1 MEIVRMRIALILD
14 DLIYDSIKVEECIIY
29 NPGVGGGT
37 YQFIN
42 LFNVLTSSNIHTVYF
57 LHKNKTNFT
66 DIPRILNV
74 TYTDYENLFESLEK
88 LHLDNIILPQ
98 RFGYD
103 LLENFSSL
111 GVPITYRCGNY
122 LNSNEIEYLSKKIVK
137 NVVCLNWEH
146 ASKYYDTSIYE
157 KIRIIPNFINFGILE
172 ANRYSFIK
180 TKDLEK
186 FVITYMGSISPSKGL
201 HLLAKVWHKIVK
213 KIPNAE
219 LHIIG
224 SDTLYGQIFGSSA
237 PNNISSYE
245 KRVRSIF
252 DKNPFSA
259 AKVVYHG
266 KLGID
271 KYKIIKNSNIGIVNP
286 SGLSEVFTNSVVDF
300 SLFDIPV
307 LGRNKF
313 GLVSMIEDGLNG
325 YKFNSLNGL
334 VNKIVFIHN
343 NDLDFNG
350 LNFLMDKFT
359 GRNVVYNWLILFD
372 DSKSQDFLYPTRK
385 ISLKMLF
392 HNYFFLR
399 IIFRKIQDIAPFWPS
414 VIEIEFFFKYSYR
427 RLKSLFKFLLITLIF
442 TLY

>member
-1 MEIVRMRIALILD
+1 MEIIRMRIALIVD
-14 DLIYDSIKVEECIIY
+14 DLMYDSITVEECIYY

-42 LFNVLTSSNIHTVYF
+42 LFNVLTSSNIHAVYF
-57 LHKNKTNFT
+57 FHKNKTNFT
-66 DIPRILNV
+66 DIPSILNV
-74 TYTDYENLFESLEK
+74 IYTDYDNLFESLEN

-172 ANRYSFIK
+172 TNRYTFSK

-186 FVITYMGSISPSKGL
+186 FVITYIGSITPSKGL
-201 HLLAKVWHKIVK
+201 HLLAKVWHKIVEN
-213 KIPNAE
+213 IPNAE
-219 LHIIG
+219 LNIIG
-224 SDTLYGQIFGSSA
+224 STALYGQKQETLNS
-237 PNNISSYE
+237 NYMTSYE
-245 KRVRSIF
+245 TKVKKIFNKSPLSAVR
-252 DKNPFSA
+252 
-259 AKVVYHG
+259 VVYHG

-271 KYKIIKNSNIGIVNP
+271 KYNIIQSSDVGIVNP
-286 SGLSEVFTNSVVDF
+286 SGMSEVFTNSVVDF

-307 LGRNKF
+307 LGRNRY
-313 GLVSMIEDGLNG
+313 GLVSMIEDGVNG
-325 YKFNSLNGL
+325 FKFNNLRSL
-334 VNKIVFIHN
+334 VNRINFIHN
-343 NDLDFNG
+343 NKLNIHG
-350 LNFLMDKFT
+350 LNFLKDKFV
-359 GRNVVYNWLILFD
+359 GRNEVYNWLVLFD
-372 DSKSQDFLYPTRK
+372 YSKSQDFLLPTK
-385 ISLKMLF
+385 EIKLKMLF

-399 IIFRKIQDIAPFWPS
+399 VLSRKIQFLIPS
-414 VIEIEFFFKYSYR
+414 YPATIEIEFFLKKVYR
-427 RLKSLFKFLLITLIF
+427 RIRVFLDFKSNH
-442 TLY
+442 